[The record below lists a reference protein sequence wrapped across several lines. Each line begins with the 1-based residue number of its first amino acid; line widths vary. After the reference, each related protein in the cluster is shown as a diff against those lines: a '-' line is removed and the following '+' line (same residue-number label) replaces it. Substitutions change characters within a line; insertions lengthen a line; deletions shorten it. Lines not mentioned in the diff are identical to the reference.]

1 MFSRYGGLVEEDLRV
16 GDLYMRAVCGDR
28 SLSPRGQY
36 TSWLL
41 LVVAVRGLAQ
51 LRAPKGL
58 RQSEEKGE
66 DKQEQPKKTKR
77 ASGVILAA
85 QNHTKIMACP

>member
-28 SLSPRGQY
+28 SLSPHGQY

-66 DKQEQPKKTKR
+66 DKQEQQKKTKR
-77 ASGVILAA
+77 TSGVILAA

>member
-28 SLSPRGQY
+28 SLSPHGQY

-66 DKQEQPKKTKR
+66 DKQEQQKKQKEP
-77 ASGVILAA
+77 
-85 QNHTKIMACP
+85 QE

>member
-1 MFSRYGGLVEEDLRV
+1 MFSRYGGLVEENLRV

-28 SLSPRGQY
+28 SLSPHGQY

-66 DKQEQPKKTKR
+66 DKQEQQKKTKT
-77 ASGVILAA
+77 APGVILAA
-85 QNHTKIMACP
+85 REHTKIIVCP

>member
-28 SLSPRGQY
+28 SLSPHGQY